1 MTTPEIFLSYN
12 REDSDT
18 ARRFADAFAA
28 EGLAV
33 WWDTALRSGEAYDEV
48 TEAAL
53 RAGKTGRTD
62 CLSKPFLRCDPLR
75 SNQPPARQSSSKE
88 H

>member
-33 WWDTALRSGEAYDEV
+33 WWDTALRSGEAL
-48 TEAAL
+48 T
-53 RAGKTGRTD
+53 R
-62 CLSKPFLRCDPLR
+62 
-75 SNQPPARQSSSKE
+75 
-88 H
+88 